1 MDSLAIYIIT
11 IVVFLIVMFILR
23 KFVKWAFRIVS
34 LIFLI
39 SFVLSLVLGFF
50 VYQDMKELS
59 HGWPDSDKLV
69 LLANDEVYAGMIT
82 TFGEGK
88 EPVFVDDVDNY
99 QTAYQDKDYQT
110 ILAANYKLF
119 IFKLSMF
126 ERTDEELDFSGEK
139 ISKTEII
146 NAIESGDS
154 IDFIAD
160 ELTENTGSKEE
171 WKSEVM
177 KEVGGDSKFKGMLFG
192 VLLQNKMTKDPLF
205 VFKQYSKG
213 NVVIYPESI
222 TFKLIKALPFSLIEG
237 VAEKVIGGVEE
248 RLGQ

>member
-1 MDSLAIYIIT
+1 MDSTTIYIII

-50 VYQDMKELS
+50 VYQDVNELRQ
-59 HGWPDSDKLV
+59 GWPDSDKLV

-82 TFGEGK
+82 TFGGGK
-88 EPVFVDDVDNY
+88 EPVFIENVDNY
-99 QTAYQDKDYQT
+99 QAAYQNENYQE
-110 ILAANYKLF
+110 ILGSGYKLF

-126 ERTDEELDFSGEK
+126 EKNDEELDFSGSK
-139 ISKTEII
+139 ISQRALI
-146 NAIESGDS
+146 NAIESDDS

-160 ELTENTGSKEE
+160 ELAEDVGSKES
-171 WKSEVM
+171 WKSEVIG
-177 KEVGGDSKFKGMLFG
+177 EIGGEAMFKGALFG
-192 VLLQNKMTKDPLF
+192 VLLQNKMMKDPLF
-205 VFKQYSKG
+205 VFKQYSRG

-237 VAEKVIGGVEE
+237 IAKKVIGEVGE
-248 RLGQ
+248 RLE

>member
-1 MDSLAIYIIT
+1 MDSSTIYIII

-34 LIFLI
+34 FIFLI

-59 HGWPDSDKLV
+59 RGWPDSDKLV
-69 LLANDEVYAGMIT
+69 LLANDDVYAGMIT
-82 TFGEGK
+82 TFGEGG
-88 EPVFVDDVDNY
+88 EPVFVENVANY
-99 QTAYQDKDYQT
+99 QAAYQDKDYQT
-110 ILAANYKLF
+110 ILGANYKLF

-126 ERTDEELDFSGEK
+126 EKNDEELDFSGEK
-139 ISKTEII
+139 ISQTEII
-146 NAIESGDS
+146 NAIESSDS
-154 IDFIAD
+154 IDFIAG
-160 ELTENTGSKEE
+160 ELDGNTGSKEE
-171 WKSEVM
+171 WKSEVIG
-177 KEVGGDSKFKGMLFG
+177 EVGGDAMFKGLLFG
-192 VLLQNKMTKDPLF
+192 LLLQNKMMKDPLF
-205 VFKQYSKG
+205 VFKQYSRG

-237 VAEKVIGGVEE
+237 IAEKVIGEAEE